1 MFKMFGYC
9 LAATKFIYIYFQNEL
24 KTEAP
29 NIFVVFN
36 AAVLSDRGGV
46 YLILKCGVNNV

>member
-1 MFKMFGYC
+1 MFGYC
-9 LAATKFIYIYFQNEL
+9 LGSTKFIFTYFQNEL

-36 AAVLSDRGGV
+36 AAVLSVDRGGV